1 MNQERTLADIAAD
14 NYNNGYNCGQALV
27 VAFAERYGF
36 SKEQASQITAAFGGG
51 LGRQRLTCG
60 AVMGMGVLAGLE
72 DGNSVPGEKD
82 KVKTTFNAIHMMT
95 EKFKEQYGSVTC
107 GEILGLKGYA
117 KADGPAQHQEIPEEY
132 KGRPCALKV
141 KLAAQI
147 FEDYL
152 KSKETSE
159 DKLK

>member
-1 MNQERTLADIAAD
+1 MIQNKTRAEIAAD
-14 NYNNGYNCGQALV
+14 NYKNGYNCGQAVV
-27 VAFAERYGF
+27 VAFADRYGL
-36 SKEQASQITAAFGGG
+36 SEEQAAHITAAFGGG

-60 AVMGMGVLAGLE
+60 AVMGMAVLAGLE
-72 DGNSVPGEKD
+72 DGNSVPEEKE
-82 KVKTTFNAIHMMT
+82 KIKTTFSAIKMMT

-107 GEILGLKGYA
+107 GEILGLKGYV
-117 KADGPAQHQEIPEEY
+117 KAEGPAHHQEIPEEY

-159 DKLK
+159 NTEL

>member
-1 MNQERTLADIAAD
+1 MVQDKTRADIAAD
-14 NYNNGYNCGQALV
+14 NYKNGYNCGQALV
-27 VAFAERYGF
+27 VAFADRYGF

-72 DGNSVPGEKD
+72 DGNSVPEEKD
-82 KVKTTFNAIHMMT
+82 KIRTTFSAIQMMT
-95 EKFKEQYGSVTC
+95 EKFKEQYGSATC
-107 GEILGLKGYA
+107 GEILGLKGYD
-117 KADGPAQHQEIPEEY
+117 KADGPAHHQEIPEEY
-132 KGRPCALKV
+132 KDRPCALKV

-152 KSKETSE
+152 NSKEKSTN
-159 DKLK
+159 KQI